1 MDLSLVVVA
10 AIVGYVVWSKL
21 SSRRVAAQAG
31 EVKAALDAGAALVDV
46 RSPAEF
52 SGGHLPG
59 AKNVPVQGIGAQ
71 ASKLGDTVVVYCAS
85 GMRSARAARVLRQ
98 AGVTKVY
105 DLGAM
110 ANGQALL
117 G

>member
-10 AIVGYVVWSKL
+10 AVVGYVVWSQLAK
-21 SSRRVAAQAG
+21 RRVAAQAD
-31 EVKAALDAGAALVDV
+31 EVRAALDAGAALIDV

-59 AKNVPVQGIGAQ
+59 AENVPVQDIGAQ
-71 ASKLGDTVVVYCAS
+71 ASSLGDAVVVYCAS
-85 GMRSARAARVLRQ
+85 GMRSARAAAVLRR
-98 AGVTKVY
+98 AGVTTVY

-110 ANGQALL
+110 QNGEAFF